1 MAWLPPLDSA
11 QNVALKSDAAI
22 GINFR
27 KPWKGIG
34 FDFDAPESELAATTT
49 PPYFLPATLSSSNLP
64 FGKSAAWASLV
75 LSQNSKINSIHITID
90 SIITPIFERC
100 LLPYSTTT
108 RFILG

>member
-49 PPYFLPATLSSSNLP
+49 PP
-64 FGKSAAWASLV
+64 
-75 LSQNSKINSIHITID
+75 
-90 SIITPIFERC
+90 
-100 LLPYSTTT
+100 LLPSGHVVLFQLAF
-108 RFILG
+108 RKERGLGFSCTFTEQQN